1 MVYRYGAGGKQYE
14 VSREQYFTLRNT
26 PKEQRISKL
35 IEWGYITPEAPTRED
50 VIAQQQLAEAEAERQ
65 RKLEWIK
72 QQEQKGAVLS
82 PTLKEKVE
90 KVRWIEKQAAKGSIL
105 SPSLIAQAPRRN
117 ILTAGTQP
125 TPKAEEPPKILAGK
139 ETSVSPGIAYKTGLI
154 SKTEYESVKNDPAVF
169 YIVNKEDV
177 RTASAWKEKWKE
189 ADIPEDK
196 RAADI
201 YYRLEEGE
209 YYKQKAQQPGNLLY
223 PTEAERIKTSTEK
236 AEAISEG
243 FFQKIGLGK
252 VNVGTK
258 DEEVPL
264 NKVFLRTAVET
275 FPAQPS
281 AIVKSWNVGDIFGQA
296 VSHRIQSVREDPL
309 NFFRED
315 PIMKAGREELWR
327 KIKELPGYVKK
338 NPQRVAGTLAGA
350 LVWPTVIATGR
361 GIQYIQAKREI
372 TPESIEAGLVSTQK
386 GKTVERAGVKGL
398 DVDIA
403 TGRENV
409 AFLRKGKTIA
419 TGKINT
425 HQTSELIPSE
435 KAAIETIQGK
445 IRVTP
450 TGKGE
455 DIGSVIEGI
464 GYSKE
469 NPLHPGFTDVRISG
483 GVTAPK
489 EVNFL
494 GLKWF
499 RIKGEPVDIVG
510 AAAKTTHPIITSIE
524 GLREDLSK
532 RTGAKFYPQTPPGKN
547 QAITI
552 PTGSIE
558 NVMKITTKEG
568 TSLSHGFQITPP
580 AEAPPPTDI
589 IRNLMRPTKPF
600 TALVEGTV
608 GRTSTSSIGGILTS
622 KVIPGLARSQVVKT
636 AWNPIQMAPAE
647 LVMMGAEPEITKR
660 PPVIS
665 NVGAFFSR
673 VGTPQPKYVLES
685 RVIQRQRELT
695 REEQEAEM
703 MKAMG
708 VGQRTK
714 VGEKER
720 SRSGTGGGLIFA
732 PPQQQQQQKQQ
743 LALETALRYNVAT
756 QQRTRVTGIGKV
768 GKVYPGRVP
777 GRVIRPEFE
786 LENMMFGKRKFRPG
800 FYRYFERNWPV
811 ATTPEEISMAFGFGK
826 KKKKR

>member
-35 IEWGYITPEAPTRED
+35 IEWGYITPEVPTRED
-50 VIAQQQLAEAEAERQ
+50 VIAQQQQAEAEAEKI

-72 QQEQKGAVLS
+72 QQEEKGAILS
-82 PTLKEKVE
+82 KTLKEKVE

-252 VNVGTK
+252 NAAG
-258 DEEVPL
+258 EVPL

-275 FPAQPS
+275 FPVQPS
-281 AIVKSWNVGDIFGQA
+281 AIVKSWNLGDIFGQA
-296 VSHRIQSVREDPL
+296 ISHRIQSVREDPL

-409 AFLRKGKTIA
+409 AFLRKGETIA

-425 HQTSELIPSE
+425 YQTSELIPSE

-450 TGKGE
+450 TGEGE
-455 DIGSVIEGI
+455 PTEAVVEGI
-464 GYSKE
+464 GYSKQ
-469 NPLHPGFTDVRISG
+469 NPLHPKFTDVKISG
-483 GVTAPK
+483 GAATQE
-489 EVNFL
+489 EVNVL

-499 RIKGEPVDIVG
+499 RIKGEPVDITG
-510 AAAKTTHPIITSIE
+510 AAAKTTQPIITTFDDF
-524 GLREDLSK
+524 G
-532 RTGAKFYPQTPPGKN
+532 RTGNKFYPQTPPGN
-547 QAITI
+547 QPAITI

-558 NVMKITTKEG
+558 SVIKSTTSEG
-568 TSLSHGFQITPP
+568 TSLSHAFQITPP

-589 IRNLMRPTKPF
+589 IRNLMRPTKSF

-608 GRTSTSSIGGILTS
+608 GETSTSSIGGILTS
-622 KVIPGLARSQVVKT
+622 KVIPSLARSQVVKS
-636 AWNPIQMAPAE
+636 AWNPMQLAPAE
-647 LVMMGAEPEITKR
+647 LVLTGATPEITKR

-673 VGTPQPKYVLES
+673 VGTPQPKYVYDT
-685 RVIQRQRELT
+685 RVISKQRELT

-708 VGQRTK
+708 IGAVKTR

-743 LALETALRYNVAT
+743 QALQTALRYNVAT
-756 QQRTRVTGIGKV
+756 QQRTRVTGVGKV

-786 LENMMFGKRKFRPG
+786 LEGLMFGKRKFRPG